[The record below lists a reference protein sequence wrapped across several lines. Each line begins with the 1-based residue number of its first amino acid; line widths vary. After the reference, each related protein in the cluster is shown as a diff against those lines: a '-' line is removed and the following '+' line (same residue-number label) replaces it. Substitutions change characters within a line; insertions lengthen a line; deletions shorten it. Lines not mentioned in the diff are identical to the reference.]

1 MINRIWGSL
10 FMGLIFISIL
20 DFLYFIGLKLNYFD
34 FYKIDVYFNVLFYDN
49 QNFYILIPLALIV
62 GYMLMY
68 SSLAKS
74 FMKAYIIIIIL
85 STSTLY
91 EPIGKSLGETLFQK
105 DNQRFKFGST
115 TFSGAT
121 LYDGRTNIYIYRKEL
136 TKTVKL
142 DKNKVKNISVE
153 K

>member
-49 QNFYILIPLALIV
+49 QNFYILIPLALII